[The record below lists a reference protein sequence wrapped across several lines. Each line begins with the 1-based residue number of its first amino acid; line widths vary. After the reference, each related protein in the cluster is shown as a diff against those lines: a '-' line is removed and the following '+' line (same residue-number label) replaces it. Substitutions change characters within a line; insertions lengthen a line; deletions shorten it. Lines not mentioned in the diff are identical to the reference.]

1 MPTPTAAERLHALQQ
16 KNRKAAGLPDP
27 SEYKKKLDSM
37 KKENYEED
45 DGPLSQEQLD
55 EISSQLKASYVS
67 GAKKQIKQSLP
78 FTKKTDE
85 YRDIAKN
92 FIAKRQK
99 GIAKANEEVELDE
112 NEDNVNARKMYHK
125 HFVASMKSM
134 ASSPKQKHHQAEMAK
149 YKAMMGDSFIN
160 QVAPSKFAKFDKK
173 IKEEVEQLDEMPES
187 NMKTKD
193 VHSHLKKAGWELAR
207 SKGGHDVYKH
217 PKAKHSI
224 PVPRHNQLKAPLI
237 RGIMKA
243 SKVEEGVTLGRL
255 VGRGNIYQYDRNPGP
270 RDGSELEHVPFH
282 AKTEKQKK
290 LQNALNDLGKKMKET
305 HPKLREAKDSQE
317 YDYEGDMAKSD
328 LRSIMHHA
336 KELHDMLDDDT
347 NLAEWCQSKI
357 TLAEDYLSTVANY
370 MRSEM
375 NEGFGPNPSPNKT
388 IVTVNGHN
396 ADTHNP
402 DGTKKEIKGRDVNGK
417 PIYHSNSG
425 LSFRKFATK
434 ADGTQGVELHVGTNV
449 PKSQPHP
456 NSPNGAYARKYN
468 EEVELDEM
476 VVVKTNKPIGTR
488 VADIG
493 PGGKEYNVKTDKA
506 WDDSKKKQPQGADF
520 AAQRRKERLA
530 KNGRMDEEQHS
541 VLYKMKKDDKK
552 IAVAHY
558 KLKDDAH
565 KFLSSVKT
573 KGGNGIVR
581 SKTNEEVELDEKKN
595 LPGLWANIHA
605 KRKRGESPAKPG
617 DKDYPKTLNIESHD
631 TPFNKPYNK
640 DSGTTTDKSGAKHTP
655 MSKARHL
662 ARQALSKTV
671 SKKADTK
678 QQARSA
684 FDGMFGGGNPT
695 NKLSI
700 MKKESAA
707 ESVKE
712 GVATNRPQ
720 PNLPSMSSDQAVAN
734 AQNAVQREKKRLD
747 LLKAKDKTSN
757 YETQQRQKTTPIVN
771 NNGSLT
777 MKKESASEPTE
788 GEMKGKQGYSRKAQ
802 IVMNAAGK
810 GKKSDNPDKFQKD
823 PELSSEIHKT

>member
-1 MPTPTAAERLHALQQ
+1 MATKKIKINFKMPTPTAAERLHAQQQ

-37 KKENYEED
+37 KSENYEED
-45 DGPLSQEQLD
+45 DGSLSQEQLD
-55 EISSQLKASYVS
+55 EISAQLKASYVS

-112 NEDNVNARKMYHK
+112 DEDKVNARKMYHK
-125 HFVASMKSM
+125 HFVAAMKVM
-134 ASSPKQKHHQAEMAK
+134 PSSAKQRHHQAEMAK
-149 YKAMMGDSFIN
+149 YKAMMGDSFVN
-160 QVAPSKFAKFDKK
+160 QVAPKKFAKFDKK
-173 IKEEVEQLDEMPES
+173 ANEEVELLDEMPES
-187 NMKTKD
+187 SMKTRD

-270 RDGSELEHVPFH
+270 RDGSELENVPFH

-305 HPKLREAKDSQE
+305 HPKLKEDSSDDIIVYKKGSNVRQKIKANSYDTFKSHGFRKEAADERE

-328 LRSIMHHA
+328 LRSIIYNA
-336 KELHDMLDDDT
+336 KELHDMLDDNT

-357 TLAEDYLSTVANY
+357 TLAEDYISTVTNY

-375 NEGFGPNPSPNKT
+375 NE
-388 IVTVNGHN
+388 
-396 ADTHNP
+396 
-402 DGTKKEIKGRDVNGK
+402 
-417 PIYHSNSG
+417 
-425 LSFRKFATK
+425 
-434 ADGTQGVELHVGTNV
+434 
-449 PKSQPHP
+449 
-456 NSPNGAYARKYN
+456 
-468 EEVELDEM
+468 EVELDEM
-476 VVVKTNKPIGTR
+476 IVIKTNKPIGTR

-506 WDDSKKKQPQGADF
+506 YDDAKKKQPQGADF

-530 KNGRMDEEQHS
+530 KSGRMDEEQHS

-581 SKTNEEVELDEKKN
+581 SKTNEEIELDEKEN

-605 KRKRGESPAKPG
+605 KRKRGEPPAKPG
-617 DKDYPKTLNIESHD
+617 DKDYPKNLE
-631 TPFNKPYNK
+631 
-640 DSGTTTDKSGAKHTP
+640 
-655 MSKARHL
+655 
-662 ARQALSKTV
+662 TV
-671 SKKADTK
+671 
-678 QQARSA
+678 RSA
-684 FDGMFGGGNPT
+684 D
-695 NKLSI
+695 KESV
-700 MKKESAA
+700 KESAA
-707 ESVKE
+707 
-712 GVATNRPQ
+712 
-720 PNLPSMSSDQAVAN
+720 
-734 AQNAVQREKKRLD
+734 
-747 LLKAKDKTSN
+747 
-757 YETQQRQKTTPIVN
+757 
-771 NNGSLT
+771 
-777 MKKESASEPTE
+777 EPTE
-788 GEMKGKQGYSRKAQ
+788 GEMKGKQQMSRKAQ

-810 GKKSDNPDKFQKD
+810 GKKSDSPEKFQKD